1 VKRLY
6 SWDNRALFA
15 DNMDHF
21 IFKKKADQQYYVNWF
36 YFWALLI
43 SIPVVLSLYILE
55 ATWGWEELLY
65 DKYDCLSK
73 LNLWVMYPTSEY
85 SLYYTACKNK
95 TDVSGSGMAFLY
107 SIMLAICTAFIYY
120 LAMPLYS
127 SEQEYEEFLVTKKV
141 YYLTILYLIFTI
153 ICAIMA
159 LDIFHSQADEFYSSL
174 PGIDEHEMPNW
185 WLINSLL
192 ILPTLLPIV
201 VFMSRYSEDK
211 SR

>member
-1 VKRLY
+1 
-6 SWDNRALFA
+6 
-15 DNMDHF
+15 MDHF
-21 IFKKKADQQYYVNWF
+21 IIKKADQQYYVNGF
-36 YFWALLI
+36 YFWALLT
-43 SIPVVLSLYILE
+43 SIPVVLSLYIYE
-55 ATWGWEELLY
+55 ATWGWEELLW
-65 DKYDCLSK
+65 DKYDCSSK
-73 LNLWVMYPTSEY
+73 LNLWVMYPTPEY
-85 SLYYTACKNK
+85 SLSYTVCKDK

-107 SIMLAICTAFIYY
+107 SSVLAICTALIYY
-120 LAMPLYS
+120 FYMPLDS
-127 SEQEYEEFLVTKKV
+127 SEQEYEEFLVTKKI

-174 PGIDEHEMPNW
+174 PGSDEHEMPNW

-201 VFMSRYSEDK
+201 VFGSMSSEDK